1 MTNVVQMTNEPRS
14 AIVTGASGGIGLA
27 VTSALREEGFAVT
40 IVARNPEKLTAT
52 AESVRAQPGPE
63 VRTMAGSVADEGFL
77 DAIAEEHRRAFGSL
91 DLLVNNAGIAGNSAV
106 GDITAELLD
115 AQLAVNV
122 RAVVLLT
129 SKCLP
134 LLKEAVRIRGSAQ
147 VVNTASNAG
156 KRGEATL
163 STYSA
168 TKFAVVGFT
177 QALHDELSMSGIKAT
192 ALCPGLVDTAM
203 ADAYRDQID
212 ASTMISPRDVAEVV
226 RMTTRLSTACIV
238 PEVVLL
244 RPTEWHSPTRS
255 VPSWWWVVAARR
267 GGTTSI
273 GRVRRWARGR
283 ARPPVGVSLVG
294 VPASRVA

>member
-1 MTNVVQMTNEPRS
+1 MSTQPRS

-40 IVARNPEKLTAT
+40 MVSRSAEKLGAA

-63 VRTMAGSVADEGFL
+63 VRTLAGSVADEAFL
-77 DAIAEEHRRAFGSL
+77 DAIVQEHREAFGSL
-91 DLLVNNAGIAGNSAV
+91 DLLVNNAGIAGNSAI

-115 AQLAVNV
+115 AQLSINV

-134 LLKEAVRIRGSAQ
+134 LLKEAVRLRGSAQ

-163 STYSA
+163 SSYSA

-177 QALHDELSMSGIKAT
+177 EALHDELATSGIKAT
-192 ALCPGLVDTAM
+192 ALCPGLVDTSM

-212 ASTMISPRDVAEVV
+212 AATMISPRDVAEVV

-244 RPTEWHSPTRS
+244 RPTEWLQPDE
-255 VPSWWWVVAARR
+255 
-267 GGTTSI
+267 
-273 GRVRRWARGR
+273 VRA
-283 ARPPVGVSLVG
+283 
-294 VPASRVA
+294 

>member
-1 MTNVVQMTNEPRS
+1 MSNRRVTDTPRS

-27 VTSALREEGFAVT
+27 VTRALLEEGFAVT
-40 IVARNPEKLTAT
+40 MVGRDREKLSAA
-52 AESVRAQPGPE
+52 AESVTDEPARI
-63 VRTMAGSVADEGFL
+63 RTVVGSVSEEAFL
-77 DAIAEEHRRAFGSL
+77 DQIAAGHQTEFGSL

-115 AQLAVNV
+115 AQLSVNV

-129 SKCLP
+129 AKCLP
-134 LLKEAVRIRGSAQ
+134 LLKEAVRLRGSAQ

-177 QALHDELSMSGIKAT
+177 QALHDELATSGIKAT
-192 ALCPGLVDTAM
+192 ALCPGLVDTPM
-203 ADAYRDQID
+203 ADAYRDQI
-212 ASTMISPRDVAEVV
+212 AAPTMISPRDVAEVV

-244 RPTEWHSPTRS
+244 RPTEWLQPDE
-255 VPSWWWVVAARR
+255 
-267 GGTTSI
+267 
-273 GRVRRWARGR
+273 VRA
-283 ARPPVGVSLVG
+283 
-294 VPASRVA
+294 

>member
-1 MTNVVQMTNEPRS
+1 MNNEPRS

-40 IVARNPEKLTAT
+40 MVARNPEKLTAT

-77 DAIAEEHRRAFGSL
+77 DTIAEEHRRAFGSL

-129 SKCLP
+129 NKCLP

-177 QALHDELSMSGIKAT
+177 EALHDELSTSGIKAT

-244 RPTEWHSPTRS
+244 RPTEWLQPDE
-255 VPSWWWVVAARR
+255 
-267 GGTTSI
+267 
-273 GRVRRWARGR
+273 VRA
-283 ARPPVGVSLVG
+283 
-294 VPASRVA
+294 